1 MKTQRPKNLDLRT
14 IQLPLPG
21 VVSIL
26 HRVSGVIL
34 FLTGIPLFLYF
45 LERGLHPERAGE
57 LGVFPRLV
65 LAPLIWAFLHHFCA
79 GIRFLL
85 LDIHLGLDKAQ
96 ARRSSLWVLGVSGF
110 LTLIVELLAW

>member
-26 HRVSGVIL
+26 HRVSGAIL
-34 FLTGIPLFLYF
+34 FLIGIPLFLYF
-45 LERGLHPERAGE
+45 LERGLHPESAGE
-57 LGVFPRLV
+57 LGVFPRFLLV
-65 LAPLIWAFLHHFCA
+65 PLIWAFLHHFCA
-79 GIRFLL
+79 GVRFLL
-85 LDIHLGLDKAQ
+85 LDIHLGLDKPQ

-110 LTLIVELLAW
+110 LTLVVEMLAW